1 MKSIYLCVIV
11 QFVMRTMAVL
21 TILSWGNMKAIA
33 QEWDHEYVPFVEEG
47 KVWNCNN
54 TDYADLGIVDF
65 VFTMRGDTL
74 IGENIYK
81 KVFCQYEKY
90 YGDDEHHYYCAVREN
105 EYHVYLVEPETKE
118 EKLIYD
124 FSHPKD
130 TLILSNYDH
139 KVARMA
145 GTRMDYWPSK
155 QLIFN
160 VFGISGDE
168 IRYQYFVDVWI
179 EGVGS
184 WGSNPFAAK
193 TTSPKPDPIFGSYYV
208 VVSCIIDEKCLF
220 DYDWMVIPS
229 SVQETEKSIPKGSIY
244 DLSGR
249 KVQGKPQK
257 GVYIQNGKKVVIK

>member
-1 MKSIYLCVIV
+1 
-11 QFVMRTMAVL
+11 
-21 TILSWGNMKAIA
+21 
-33 QEWDHEYVPFVEEG
+33 
-47 KVWNCNN
+47 
-54 TDYADLGIVDF
+54 
-65 VFTMRGDTL
+65 
-74 IGENIYK
+74 
-81 KVFCQYEKY
+81 
-90 YGDDEHHYYCAVREN
+90 
-105 EYHVYLVEPETKE
+105 
-118 EKLIYD
+118 
-124 FSHPKD
+124 
-130 TLILSNYDH
+130 
-139 KVARMA
+139 MA